1 MRPSTAISAGEPFL
15 NSRALADFLD
25 GPGNIQEAVTAAISP
40 DSKDRGALIVL
51 NDRISSAYYTQ
62 KTNANNLDTF
72 KALEQGY
79 IGGFLNFAPFYY
91 YPAGQP
97 TFKQTFDISQV
108 ETLPQVDLLIRCVFG
123 VVVSLISD
131 IQKLHRRRHQDD

>member
-1 MRPSTAISAGEPFL
+1 MRPSTAISAGVFL
-15 NSRALADFLD
+15 VSHDLADLSD
-25 GPGNIQEAVTAAISP
+25 GPGNIQEAVTTAISP
-40 DSKDRGALIVL
+40 ASKDRGALIVL

-79 IGGFLNFAPFYY
+79 VGGFLNFAPFYY

-97 TFKQTFDISQV
+97 TFKQTFDVTQV
-108 ETLPQVDLLIRCVFG
+108 DSLPQVDLLIRL
-123 VVVSLISD
+123 VVRIGSL
-131 IQKLHRRRHQDD
+131 